1 MSPLN
6 PAFIAKEMLPA
17 LARYLNHDSQ
27 NVKLGSIIGIGE
39 ILLGLKGFSQ
49 NHQLQNEM
57 KDSVFLKSLT
67 QNEKKLMKAGEYMQ
81 IFK

>member
-6 PAFIAKEMLPA
+6 PTFLAKEMLPA
-17 LARYLNHDSQ
+17 LAKYLKSDSQ
-27 NVKLGSIIGIGE
+27 NVKLGSIIGISE
-39 ILLGLKGFSQ
+39 VLLGLKGLSH

-67 QNEKKLMKAGEYMQ
+67 QN
-81 IFK
+81 